1 MLSSLLLLSFCSS
14 LLNVLLVKIL
24 LSVFR
29 CVLMSF
35 SLNFSFEVYCWLH
48 SHKKRKDSLESS
60 LYWVLFAAEL
70 NFLKILVPNLSQHT
84 SNVNIYRKIRMV
96 KATVLFI
103 WDKFL
108 AALIHLFFYSDI
120 NLFLITDTW
129 CKLCNMRL
137 LLCENRFRSFIILEL
152 HTGGKYY
159 CSYYSNEANRWQ
171 FKKTS

>member
-1 MLSSLLLLSFCSS
+1 MLSSLLLLFFFPS

-70 NFLKILVPNLSQHT
+70 DFLKILVPNLSQHT
-84 SNVNIYRKIRMV
+84 SNVNIYRKIRMA

-108 AALIHLFFYSDI
+108 AALIHLFFYFDI
-120 NLFLITDTW
+120 NLFLIDHYLYWSFWGTIWKIATSHF
-129 CKLCNMRL
+129 CCFSGNAKVSNFLCL
-137 LLCENRFRSFIILEL
+137 ILVF
-152 HTGGKYY
+152 
-159 CSYYSNEANRWQ
+159 N
-171 FKKTS
+171 FFP

>member
-1 MLSSLLLLSFCSS
+1 MLSSLLLLSFFPS

-35 SLNFSFEVYCWLH
+35 SLNFSFEVHCWLH

-60 LYWVLFAAEL
+60 LYWFLFVAEL
-70 NFLKILVPNLSQHT
+70 DFLKILVPNLSQHT
-84 SNVNIYRKIRMV
+84 SNVNIYREIRMV
-96 KATVLFI
+96 KATVLFT

-108 AALIHLFFYSDI
+108 AALIHLFFYFDI
-120 NLFLITDTW
+120 NLFLIDDTW
-129 CKLCNMRL
+129 CKLCNIWL
-137 LLCENRFRSFIILEL
+137 LLCENRSRSIIILEL

-159 CSYYSNEANRWQ
+159 CSYYSN
-171 FKKTS
+171 

>member
-1 MLSSLLLLSFCSS
+1 MLSSLLLLFFFPS

-35 SLNFSFEVYCWLH
+35 SLNFSFEVYCGLH

-70 NFLKILVPNLSQHT
+70 DFLKILVPNLSQHT
-84 SNVNIYRKIRMV
+84 SNVNIYRKIRMA

-108 AALIHLFFYSDI
+108 AALIHLFFNFDI
-120 NLFLITDTW
+120 NLFLIDDTW
-129 CKLCNMRL
+129 CKLCNIWL
-137 LLCENRFRSFIILEL
+137 LLRENKSRSITIQDLS
-152 HTGGKYY
+152 TGGKMLLQLLLKIG
-159 CSYYSNEANRWQ
+159 W
-171 FKKTS
+171 